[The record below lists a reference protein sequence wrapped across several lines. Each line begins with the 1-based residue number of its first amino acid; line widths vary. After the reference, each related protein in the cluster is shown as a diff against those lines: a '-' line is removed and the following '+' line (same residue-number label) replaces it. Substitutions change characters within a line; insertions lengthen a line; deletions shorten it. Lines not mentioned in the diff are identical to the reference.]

1 MRDNS
6 FRIRIATGAFTLP
19 VMAGVAVLLWLI
31 PGIGDIALWIGLAVV
46 GLTTF
51 LLAELN
57 NRNALLRIRSR
68 LMGAT
73 FLALYAACPE
83 LHDGSFSMAPMF
95 CLVLGYF
102 QLFSAYQKPHAEGEV
117 FRAFMF
123 LGIASWFY
131 PLLLLIAPVLYF
143 CLLIQLRILTWRTWF
158 AGLMGLMVPYWF
170 YAGWAIWNDVIDTA
184 FLPFV
189 KAFHLTAPD
198 YHSVP
203 MDVLALLIYTS
214 ILALLSVFHFT
225 RTAYNDKIRTRMFF
239 YVMICMEAL
248 ILLACLFQPQHYHVL
263 LQLLIANSAPLIA
276 HYFALARGK
285 VMNYLFNISLLTLGT
300 ITIFNYFDLWTL
312 LSISL

>member
-6 FRIRIATGAFTLP
+6 YRIRIATGAFTLP
-19 VMAGVAVLLWLI
+19 VMAGIAILLWFI
-31 PGIGDIALWIGLAVV
+31 PGLGNIDLWTGLAVV

-73 FLALYAACPE
+73 YLALYVACPE
-83 LHDGSFSMAPMF
+83 LHSWSFSMVPMV
-95 CLVLGYF
+95 CLILAYF
-102 QLFSAYQKPHAEGEV
+102 QLFAAYQKPHAEGEV

-131 PLLLLIAPVLYF
+131 PLLLLVAPVLYF

-158 AGLMGLMVPYWF
+158 AGLMGLIVPYWF

-184 FLPFV
+184 FLPFAD
-189 KAFHLTAPD
+189 AFRLTAPD

-203 MDVLALLIYTS
+203 TGVLALLIYTS
-214 ILALLSVFHFT
+214 ILTVLSIFHFT

-239 YVMICMEAL
+239 YVVICMEVL
-248 ILLACLFQPQHYHVL
+248 ILIACLFQPQHYSVL

-285 VMNYLFNISLLTLGT
+285 VMNYLFNFSLLTLGT